1 MMIAKSYR
9 LGAPG
14 TLVGYLRQTTTE
26 AYKTAHQR
34 ACHGIEM
41 SILTGELTVRSS
53 AQAVARRAI
62 VAKRVLKFILEL
74 FYGTEWK
81 R

>member
-1 MMIAKSYR
+1 
-9 LGAPG
+9 
-14 TLVGYLRQTTTE
+14 
-26 AYKTAHQR
+26 
-34 ACHGIEM
+34 M

-62 VAKRVLKFILEL
+62 VAKRVLKFILKL
-74 FYGTEWK
+74 FYGTGWK